1 MVKQKEL
8 TMEEKVAIVCGHLN
22 KAADKKA
29 VQEITP
35 EVATKTN
42 KKLIKETSTNLN

>member
-8 TMEEKVAIVCGHLN
+8 TMDEKVAIVCGHLN

-42 KKLIKETSTNLN
+42 KKLIKESQVSTN